1 MADYF
6 SSIQFREDYN
16 NLLKSLLLL
25 SKKMDQITLEIHQ
38 LRVAQT
44 MNLNNAPDYR
54 PTIFTDDDM
63 E

>member
-16 NLLKSLLLL
+16 NLLKSMLLL
-25 SKKMDQITLEIHQ
+25 SKKMDQIALEIHQ

-44 MNLNNAPDYR
+44 MNLNNAPDHR